1 MGHPRSGAR
10 ATVDRDTMAPMEARA
25 YWTVA
30 PGRGEVRTER
40 IDAPGPGE
48 ALVRAT
54 ASGVSRGSELLV
66 HRGGVPASVAEQMR
80 APFQVGDLPG
90 PVKYGYLSVG
100 LVEAGE
106 PEWVG
111 RRVFCLHPHQDRY
124 VVPVAAL
131 TPLPDDV
138 PDDRAVLLGTL
149 ETAVNALW
157 DGRPLFG
164 DRVAVVG
171 AGMVGACVTA
181 LLARMP
187 LERLEVVETDEAR
200 GRVAEALGATWVRPD
215 DATPGCDVVFHCS
228 ATGEGLQRALSL
240 LGDEGE
246 VVELSWYGDTSVTL
260 ALGDHFHARRLAIRA
275 SQVSRVSPHRAARR
289 DHAGRM
295 QVALRAA
302 ADPALDQLLAGPTPF
317 EDLPRLMADLAGGAP
332 GLCHVVSYPPATGAA
347 PDPG

>member
-1 MGHPRSGAR
+1 MR
-10 ATVDRDTMAPMEARA
+10 ARA

-30 PGRGEVRTER
+30 PGRGELRPEELP
-40 IDAPGPGE
+40 APGPGE

-66 HRGGVPASVAEQMR
+66 HRGGVPAPVAARMR
-80 APFQVGDLPG
+80 APFQSGDLSGPG

-100 LVEAGE
+100 VVEDGDA
-106 PEWVG
+106 EWLG

-124 VVPVAAL
+124 VVPVTAL
-131 TPLPDDV
+131 TVLPDDV
-138 PDDRAVLLGTL
+138 PDARAVLLGTL

-157 DGRPLFG
+157 DGRPLYG

-181 LLARMP
+181 LLSRMP
-187 LERLEVVETDEAR
+187 LERLELVDPDPVRAGLADRLGAR
-200 GRVAEALGATWVRPD
+200 GIPPQEATG
-215 DATPGCDVVFHCS
+215 GCDLVLHCS
-228 ATGEGLQRALSL
+228 ATDAGLQRALSL

-246 VVELSWYGDTSVTL
+246 VVELSWYGDRPVTVD
-260 ALGDHFHARRLAIRA
+260 LGADFHARRLRLRA
-275 SQVSRVSPHRAARR
+275 SQVSTVSPHRAARR

-302 ADPALDQLLAGPTPF
+302 ADPRLDHLLAGPTPF
-317 EDLPRLMADLAGGAP
+317 EELPALMDRLAAGAP
-332 GLCHVVSYPPATGAA
+332 GLCHVVRYQP
-347 PDPG
+347 